1 MTNRSD
7 AGGVDDDSIR
17 AEANAYAVQAL
28 AYIEETVLTPEACRL
43 LGWSHREAILT
54 TMADHFETA
63 LRRLP

>member
-28 AYIEETVLTPEACRL
+28 ADIMEL
-43 LGWSHREAILT
+43 LPPAAERSLWSHREAILT
-54 TMADHFETA
+54 TMADHFEIA